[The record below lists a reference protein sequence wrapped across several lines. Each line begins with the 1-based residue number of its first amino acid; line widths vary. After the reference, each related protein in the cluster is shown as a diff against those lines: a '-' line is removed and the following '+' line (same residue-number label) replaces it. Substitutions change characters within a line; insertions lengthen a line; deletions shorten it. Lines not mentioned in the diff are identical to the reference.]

1 MPRRPRVLLA
11 DYPLHI
17 VQRGINREPCFFT
30 DEDYHCY
37 LHWLEEAARACG
49 CAIHAYVL
57 MTNHVH
63 LLLTPTE
70 TGAPSRLMQSL
81 GRRYVQYANRFYR
94 RTGSLWEGRYKS
106 SVVQAES
113 YLLACSRYIELNPV
127 KAGMVLDPG
136 QYRWSSYRA
145 NGLGLV
151 DQRLTPHAL
160 YRQLGLDSTARQ
172 AAYRS
177 LFRPELDDAAAK
189 DIRKSLQLGMPV
201 GSKRFAETICTQ
213 LGIRHNTGQRGRL
226 NRLNEAPDDPQ
237 PSTGQADF
245 GF

>member
-63 LLLTPTE
+63 LLLTPAE

-127 KAGMVLDPG
+127 KAGMVVDPG
-136 QYRWSSYRA
+136 QYRWSSYRS
-145 NGLGLV
+145 NGLALA
-151 DQRLTPHAL
+151 DQRLTPHVL
-160 YRQLGLDSTARQ
+160 YRQLGPDSTARQ
-172 AAYRS
+172 VAYRS
-177 LFRPELDDAAAK
+177 LFRPELDDAVAK
-189 DIRKSLQLGMPV
+189 DIRTALQLGMPV
-201 GSKRFAETICTQ
+201 GSERFAETICARM
-213 LGIRHNTGQRGRL
+213 GIRHNTGQRGRP
-226 NRLNEAPDDPQ
+226 NRPNETQDDLEL
-237 PSTGQADF
+237 STDQADF

>member
-49 CAIHAYVL
+49 CAIHAYAL

-63 LLLTPTE
+63 LLLTPQE

-106 SVVQAES
+106 NVVQAED
-113 YLLACSRYIELNPV
+113 YLLACQRYIELNPV
-127 KAGMVLDPG
+127 RAGMVADPG

-145 NGLGLV
+145 NGLGQT
-151 DQRLTPHAL
+151 DARLTPHTLYLAL
-160 YRQLGLDSTARQ
+160 GKEAFERSM
-172 AAYRS
+172 AYRA
-177 LFRPELDDAAAK
+177 LFRPELDADAAA
-189 DIRKSLQLGMPV
+189 DIGQALRLGMPI
-201 GSKRFAETICTQ
+201 GNGRFAETLCAR
-213 LGIRHNTGQRGRL
+213 LGIRLNSGRRGRPVA
-226 NRLNEAPDDPQ
+226 NEVSATLPRADQ
-237 PSTGQADF
+237 QDF